1 MAKDKTLSDAFYE
14 TLKDAFWAKKQ
25 AARALGKSAKAAK
38 DAGLKQA
45 IEGHREESAGQIDRL
60 ERVFEIVGKTPRA
73 KTCEAMKGIVEEMT
87 EDLEEFE
94 GTDAADAVLIGC
106 LQAVEHYEIARY
118 GSLKAWAKQLGH
130 GDAATLLE
138 EITGEDKAF
147 DAKLS
152 EIAETQANAAAREGE
167 VEEDDDEDEEN
178 EEAEG
183 ELEGDAAAEKPA
195 KKPAAKKAAAKKAPA
210 EA

>member
-1 MAKDKTLSDAFYE
+1 MAKEKTLSDAFYE
-14 TLKDAFWAKKQ
+14 TLKDAYWAKKQ
-25 AARALGKSAKAAK
+25 AARALGKSAKAAE
-38 DAGLKQA
+38 DAGLKEA
-45 IEGHREESAGQIDRL
+45 IEGHREQSAGQIERL
-60 ERVFEIVGKTPRA
+60 EQVFEIIGKTARA

-130 GDAATLLE
+130 ADAAKLLE

-152 EIAETQANAAAREGE
+152 EIAEAQANAAAGKGE
-167 VEEDDDEDEEN
+167 VEEDDDEDEEDR
-178 EEAEG
+178 EAEG
-183 ELEGDAAAEKPA
+183 ELEGDEAAEKPA
-195 KKPAAKKAAAKKAPA
+195 KKSPKKAPA
-210 EA
+210 RA